1 MFSKALST
9 AAVVLSATQLAY
21 AQTFTDCNPME
32 KKCDPDPALGTT
44 IDVDF
49 TQGPNDLFYEFDGTK
64 IDYDE
69 NGAVFTINKETD
81 APTVGTNKYIFFG
94 RVDVTVQAAF
104 GQGVVTS
111 FVLQS
116 DNLDE
121 IDWEWLGGD
130 TTQVQTNYF
139 GKGDTTTYDRGAY
152 HNVPNP
158 QTTTHTYSID
168 WTKDHVQWYI
178 DGAMVRELK
187 YADAKGGTRFP
198 QTPMEIRIG
207 TWVAGRKDAP
217 KGTVEWAGGYT
228 DFSQGPFI
236 AYYKEIK
243 ITDYSN
249 GVEGATEYVW
259 EDGSDGS
266 WESIRVITGDGDDE
280 ETSSTASSKSTST
293 STKEASSSTKSV
305 ETTETSTASERTS
318 STVSKPTSSSAPA
331 STSSASATSEETTSS
346 STSTPTSDDEAAE
359 TPSETEV
366 AAPSSTDVVE
376 TDAAYKAGSSAAI
389 MGAAL
394 ALAAFWL

>member
-32 KKCDPDPALGTT
+32 KKCDPDPAMGTT

-49 TQGPNDLFYEFDGTK
+49 TKGPNDLFYEFDGTK
-64 IDYDE
+64 IDYNE
-69 NGAVFTINKETD
+69 NGAVFTINKESD
-81 APTVGTNKYIFFG
+81 APTIGTHKYLFFG
-94 RVDVTVQAAF
+94 NVEVTVQAAF

-152 HNVPNP
+152 HNVANP
-158 QTTTHTYSID
+158 QTTTHTYAID
-168 WTKDHVQWYI
+168 WTKDHIQWYI
-178 DGAMVRELK
+178 DGNMVRELK
-187 YADAKGGTRFP
+187 YADAKGGSRFP

-228 DFSQGPFI
+228 DFSKGPFI
-236 AYYKEIK
+236 AYYKSIK

-249 GVEGATEYVW
+249 GVKGAKKYVW
-259 EDGSDGS
+259 DEGSDGS
-266 WESIRVITGDGDDE
+266 WQSINVITGDGDDE
-280 ETSSTASSKSTST
+280 ETSSTTSSKPTST
-293 STKEASSSTKSV
+293 STKEGSSSTKSA
-305 ETTETSTASERTS
+305 ETKTSTASEKS
-318 STVSKPTSSSAPA
+318 SSAVSKPTSSSAPA
-331 STSSASATSEETTSS
+331 STSSASATSGETTPS
-346 STSTPTSDDEAAE
+346 STSTPTSGDGAAE
-359 TPSETEV
+359 TPSETED
-366 AAPSSTDVVE
+366 AAPSSTSVVPAN
-376 TDAAYKAGSSAAI
+376 AAYKAGSSAAL

-394 ALAAFWL
+394 ALAAYLL

>member
-21 AQTFTDCNPME
+21 AQTYTDCNPME

-44 IDVDF
+44 VDVDF
-49 TQGPNDLFYEFDGTK
+49 TKGPNDLFYEFDGTK
-64 IDYDE
+64 IDYNE
-69 NGAVFTINKETD
+69 NGAVFTINKESD
-81 APTVGTNKYIFFG
+81 APTVGCNKFIFFG
-94 RVDVTVQAAF
+94 SVEVTVQAAF
-104 GQGVVTS
+104 GQGIVTS

-152 HNVPNP
+152 HNVANP
-158 QTTTHTYSID
+158 QTTTHTYKID

-178 DGAMVRELK
+178 DGNMVRELK

-228 DFSQGPFI
+228 DFSKGPFI

-249 GVEGATEYVW
+249 GVKGAKEYVW
-259 EDGSDGS
+259 DEGSDGS
-266 WESIRVITGDGDDE
+266 WQSIKVITGDGDDE
-280 ETSSTASSKSTST
+280 ETSSTTSSKPTST
-293 STKEASSSTKSV
+293 STKEDSSSTKSA
-305 ETTETSTASERTS
+305 ETKTSTASEKTS
-318 STVSKPTSSSAPA
+318 SGVSKPTSSSAPT
-331 STSSASATSEETTSS
+331 SSSSASATSGETTAS

-359 TPSETEV
+359 TPSETEG
-366 AAPSSTDVVE
+366 AAPSSTGVVP
-376 TDAAYKAGSSAAI
+376 TDAAYKAGSSAAL

-394 ALAAFWL
+394 ALAAFLL